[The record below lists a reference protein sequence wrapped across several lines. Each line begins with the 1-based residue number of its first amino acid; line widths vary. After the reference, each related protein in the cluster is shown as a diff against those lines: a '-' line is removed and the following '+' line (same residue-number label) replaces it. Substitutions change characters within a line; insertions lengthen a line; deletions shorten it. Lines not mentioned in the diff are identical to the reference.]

1 MSNPQSSSASAVT
14 AADVG
19 FAYGERQALSGV
31 SFEVASGGS
40 FGFLGPNGSGKSTLF
55 KLLSTIVPMQT
66 GTITILGHDLAR
78 EASAIRRRIGVVFQ
92 SAAID
97 RKLTVFEN
105 LRYAGMLLN
114 LGGKELAARIDE
126 SMQAANLSD
135 RKADAAGELSGGLRR
150 RVEIAKC
157 LMAKPDLV
165 LLDEAITGLD
175 PAARRDMWQ
184 VLRAQEGLTILF
196 TTHLM
201 EEAAEADRLM
211 LLDEGQVV
219 AHGRP
224 GELMEEV
231 GGQVLEIET
240 PDAVALVNELRT
252 ALQVD
257 AVQVDQTVRI
267 EGEKVQELVPEVMTR
282 FGDRI
287 RRLHLAHPSL
297 EDVFLHRT
305 GKRFIVTPPEP
316 DVKKG
321 RKKRRRS

>member
-1 MSNPQSSSASAVT
+1 MSGNLAVR
-14 AADVG
+14 AADVE
-19 FAYGERQALSGV
+19 FAYGDRQALRGV
-31 SFEVASGGS
+31 SFEVTTGAC

-55 KLLSTIVPMQT
+55 KLLSTIVPLQK
-66 GTITILGHDLAR
+66 GSITMLGHDLAT
-78 EASAIRRRIGVVFQ
+78 EAAAIRRRIGVVFQ

-97 RKLTVFEN
+97 KKLTVFEN

-114 LGGKELAARIDE
+114 LGGKELTQRIDE
-126 SMQAANLSD
+126 SLAAANLTD
-135 RKADAAGELSGGLRR
+135 RKSDPTGELSGGLRR

-165 LLDEAITGLD
+165 LLDEASTGLD
-175 PAARRDMWQ
+175 PAARREMWK
-184 VLRAQEGLTILF
+184 VLRAQEGLSILF

-211 LLDEGQVV
+211 LLDVGQVV

-240 PDAVALVNELRT
+240 VDAAALVAELRS
-252 ALQVD
+252 AFQVD
-257 AVQVDQTVRI
+257 AVQIDQTVRI
-267 EGEKVQELVPEVMTR
+267 DGEGVQELVPEVMKR

-297 EDVFLHRT
+297 EDVFLNRT
-305 GKRFIVTPPEP
+305 GKRFVVTEPEP
-316 DVKKG
+316 DPKG
-321 RKKRRRS
+321 GKKKRRRS

>member
-1 MSNPQSSSASAVT
+1 MSGSHAVTASAVS
-14 AADVG
+14 
-19 FAYGERQALSGV
+19 FAYGERQALRDV
-31 SFEVASGGS
+31 SFEVTTGAS

-55 KLLSTIVPMQT
+55 KLLSTIVPLQK
-66 GTITILGHDLAR
+66 GTISMLGHDLAR
-78 EASAIRRRIGVVFQ
+78 EPAAIRRRIGVVFQ
-92 SAAID
+92 SAAVD
-97 RKLTVFEN
+97 KKLTVFEN

-114 LGGKELAARIDE
+114 LGGKELQQRIDE
-126 SMQAANLSD
+126 SLASADLSD
-135 RKADAAGELSGGLRR
+135 RKADPTGELSGGLRR

-165 LLDEAITGLD
+165 LLDEASTGLD
-175 PAARRDMWQ
+175 PAARREMWR
-184 VLRAQEGLTILF
+184 VLRAQPNLTILF

-240 PDAVALVNELRT
+240 VDASALVAELRD
-252 ALQVD
+252 ALKVN
-257 AVQVDQTVRI
+257 AVQLDQTVRI
-267 EGEKVQELVPEVMTR
+267 EGEGVQELVPEVMKR

-287 RRLHLAHPSL
+287 RRLSLAHPSL

-305 GKRFIVTPPEP
+305 GKRFVVTEPEP
-316 DVKKG
+316 DAKRGK
-321 RKKRRRS
+321 KKRRRS

>member
-1 MSNPQSSSASAVT
+1 MSEPSPTPAVT
-14 AADVG
+14 ASDVS
-19 FAYGERQALSGV
+19 FAYGERQALRGV
-31 SFEVASGGS
+31 SFDVAPGGL

-55 KLLSTIVPMQT
+55 KLLSTIVPLQQ
-66 GTITILGHDLAR
+66 GTIRMLGHDLAT
-78 EASAIRRRIGVVFQ
+78 ESAAIRRRIGVVFQ

-97 RKLTVFEN
+97 RKLTVHEN

-114 LGGKELAARIDE
+114 LGGKELASRIDE
-126 SMQAANLSD
+126 AMAAAGLSD

-157 LMAKPDLV
+157 LMARPDLV
-165 LLDEAITGLD
+165 LLDEASTGLD
-175 PAARRDMWQ
+175 PAARREMWQ

-240 PDAVALVNELRT
+240 PEALALVDELSS
-252 ALQVD
+252 ALKVE

-267 EGEKVQELVPEVMTR
+267 EGEKVQELVPEVMSR

-305 GKRFIVTPPEP
+305 GKRFVVTEAEPET
-316 DVKKG
+316 KKG
-321 RKKRRRS
+321 RKKRGRS